1 MSIEWLEAESA
12 IDERLALREQREKLA
27 AALKENPTD
36 AETALKLLNVMDQ
49 LEVPA
54 PEMAEAVEPAMTAN
68 PKDPALM
75 AWLGQ
80 LSYRLGQFKVGM
92 LTLKHA
98 IELDPDDVLAN
109 FTLGQMLLY
118 AGTFEDALRYARKA
132 WDLGQATHYVKEIA
146 RLYCILLA
154 RLKRF
159 EEAYQFQLR
168 QLDARPED
176 TQTIIDTSDLLSEM
190 GRSDEAQQMLKDAHE
205 NKPSD
210 VDLLFRISV
219 GYFERDEIGNA
230 LHWADRVIE
239 TDAQHLEGWNLRAQ
253 IKFKLGDYEGALA
266 DHDMIAEL
274 SKSMPLDQSFRAS
287 CFESMGQKDKAIA
300 ALKQG
305 IKECK
310 DWPDRVQHYQAH
322 LDRLQVVPPS
332 QQPKRKHNLGP
343 NDPCWCGSGKKLK
356 KCHGS

>member
-12 IDERLALREQREKLA
+12 IDERLALRDQREKLA
-27 AALKENPTD
+27 VQLADEPTS
-36 AETALKLLNVMDQ
+36 AEIALKLLNVMDQ

-109 FTLGQMLLY
+109 FTLGQMMLY
-118 AGTFEDALRYARKA
+118 AGSFEDGLRYAEKA
-132 WDLGQATHYVKEIA
+132 WQLGQATHYVSEIA

-159 EEAYQFQLR
+159 EDAYQFQLK
-168 QLDARPED
+168 QLENRPED
-176 TQTIIDTSDLLSEM
+176 TQTLIDTADLLSEM
-190 GRSDEAQQMLKDAHE
+190 GRGDEAQGMLKDAHE
-205 NKPSD
+205 KKPSD
-210 VDLLFRISV
+210 VDLSFRISV
-219 GYFERDEIGNA
+219 GYFENDEVGQA
-230 LHWADRVIE
+230 LFWADKVIE
-239 TDAQHLEGWNLRAQ
+239 ADAQHLEGWNLRAQ

-266 DHDMIAEL
+266 DHDMISEL

-287 CFESMGQKDKAIA
+287 CFESMGRKQDAIN

-305 IKECK
+305 IQECK
-310 DWPDRVQHYQAH
+310 DWPDRVEHYRQH
-322 LDRLQVVPPS
+322 LDRLTVVPPE
-332 QQPKRKHNLGP
+332 QQRRKHNLGP

-356 KCHGS
+356 KCHGSA